1 MTSIHHL
8 DHEAAAGAIPHQK
21 TNRHESEKMRKARAG
36 RVAALMAAV
45 PRMLTASL
53 TGATAEPGG
62 AAAALA
68 DGRSVVD
75 GRQNIDDTH
84 YQAAEYL
91 LSSADVG

>member
-1 MTSIHHL
+1 
-8 DHEAAAGAIPHQK
+8 
-21 TNRHESEKMRKARAG
+21 
-36 RVAALMAAV
+36 
-45 PRMLTASL
+45 MLTASL